1 MELTTPALRFD
12 GVTVRYTGAPAPAVD
27 GVSFS
32 VAAGEGVA
40 LVGPNGA
47 GKTTVLRAAMALLHP
62 VAGVVEVAGR
72 ATAGRH
78 PEDLADVA
86 GYAFQHPEAQLF
98 ERTVRAEIA
107 FGPRQ
112 LDWAAERIAEVTD
125 ELLVALELTRWAD
138 VHPYDLPVPRRRIVA
153 LAAALAARPRLLLLD
168 EPTAG
173 LDAAGARIVERAVRG
188 ARAAGA
194 AVVAV
199 THDADLAI
207 ESLER
212 AILLEQGR
220 VARDGRV
227 ADVLGTTADVPGM
240 PPAAELAMRLGLR
253 PAGSGRDAVAAALA
267 AHCRSTR

>member
-1 MELTTPALRFD
+1 MALTPVLRFA
-12 GVTVRYTGAPAPAVD
+12 GAAVRYPAAPAPAIED
-27 GVSFS
+27 ISLS
-32 VAAGEGVA
+32 VAAGDGVA

-47 GKTTVLRAAMALLHP
+47 GKTTLLRAAMALIHP

-78 PEDLADVA
+78 PEDFADVA

-112 LDWAAERIAEVTD
+112 LGWPPERIAEVTG
-125 ELLVALELTRWAD
+125 ELLAALDLARWAD
-138 VHPYDLPVPRRRIVA
+138 AHPYDLPAPRRRIVA

-173 LDAAGARIVERAVRG
+173 LDSAGKRIVERAVRA
-188 ARAAGA
+188 ARTAGA

-199 THDADLAI
+199 THDAELAL
-207 ESLER
+207 ESLDR
-212 AILLEQGR
+212 AILLERGR
-220 VARDGRV
+220 VALDAPV
-227 ADVLGTTADVPGM
+227 ARVLGTTADVPEL
-240 PPAAELAMRLGLR
+240 PPSADLAVRLGLR
-253 PAGSGRDAVAAALA
+253 AAGSGREAVAAALA
-267 AHCRSTR
+267 THCRSHG

>member
-1 MELTTPALRFD
+1 MLRFD
-12 GVTVRYTGAPAPAVD
+12 GATVRYPSAAAPAIEDISLTVT
-27 GVSFS
+27 
-32 VAAGEGVA
+32 AGDGVA

-47 GKTTVLRAAMALLHP
+47 GKTTLLRAAMALIHP

-72 ATAGRH
+72 VTAGRH

-112 LDWAAERIAEVTD
+112 LGWPSERIAEVTG
-125 ELLVALELTRWAD
+125 ELLEALDLARWAD
-138 VHPYDLPVPRRRIVA
+138 VHPYDLPAPRRRIVA

-173 LDAAGARIVERAVRG
+173 LDAAGRRIVERAVRD
-188 ARAAGA
+188 ARARGA

-199 THDADLAI
+199 THDAELVL
-207 ESLER
+207 ESLDR
-212 AILLEQGR
+212 AILLERGR
-220 VARDGRV
+220 VTLDAPV
-227 ADVLGTTADVPGM
+227 AQVLGTTADVPAL
-240 PPAAELAMRLGLR
+240 PPPVVLAARLGLR
-253 PAGSGRDAVAAALA
+253 PAAPGREALAAALA
-267 AHCRSTR
+267 AHCRSHG

>member
-1 MELTTPALRFD
+1 VELTPMLRLD
-12 GVTVRYTGAPAPAVD
+12 NATVRYPGAAAPAID
-27 GVSFS
+27 GISLS
-32 VAAGEGVA
+32 IAAGEGVA

-47 GKTTVLRAAMALLHP
+47 GKTTLLRAAMALIHP
-62 VAGVVEVAGR
+62 VSGTVEVAGR

-112 LDWAAERIAEVTD
+112 LGWDAGRIAETAD
-125 ELLVALELTRWAD
+125 ALLVELDLARWAET
-138 VHPYDLPVPRRRIVA
+138 HPYDLPVPRRRIVA
-153 LAAALAARPRLLLLD
+153 LAAALAARPGLLLLD

-173 LDAAGARIVERAVRG
+173 LDAAGKRIVERAVRT
-188 ARAAGA
+188 AREAGA

-207 ESLER
+207 ESLDR
-212 AILLEQGR
+212 AILLEHGR
-220 VARDGRV
+220 IALDAPVVR
-227 ADVLGTTADVPGM
+227 VLGATADVPAL
-240 PPAAELAMRLGLR
+240 PPPAELASRLGLR
-253 PAGSGRDAVAAALA
+253 PSGPGRDAVVAALA
-267 AHCRSTR
+267 AHCRSRG

>member
-1 MELTTPALRFD
+1 VELTAAALRFD
-12 GVTVRYTGAPAPAVD
+12 GVTVRYAGAGGPAVD
-27 GVSFS
+27 NVSFS

-98 ERTVRAEIA
+98 ERSVRAEIA

-112 LDWAAERIAEVTD
+112 LGWAPERVSEVIE

-173 LDAAGARIVERAVRG
+173 LDAAGTRIVERAVRA

-199 THDADLAI
+199 THDANLAV
-207 ESLER
+207 ESLDR
-212 AILLEQGR
+212 AILLERGR
-220 VARDGRV
+220 VTIDAPVLG
-227 ADVLGTTADVPGM
+227 VLGTTADVPPI
-240 PPAAELAMRLGLR
+240 PPPAELAMRLGFST
-253 PAGSGRDAVAAALA
+253 AGPTRDAVTAALA
-267 AHCRSTR
+267 AHCRSSG

>member
-1 MELTTPALRFD
+1 MALTTPALRFD
-12 GVTVRYTGAPAPAVD
+12 GVTVHYAGAAAPAVD

-62 VAGVVEVAGR
+62 VAGVVEVVGR
-72 ATAGRH
+72 ATAGRQ
-78 PEDLADVA
+78 PEDLADLA

-112 LDWAAERIAEVTD
+112 LGWTVERIAEVTD
-125 ELLVALELTRWAD
+125 ELLAALELTRWAD

-173 LDAAGARIVERAVRG
+173 LDAAGAHIVERAVRA
-188 ARAAGA
+188 ARSAGA

-199 THDADLAI
+199 THDADLAV
-207 ESLER
+207 ETLDR
-212 AILLEQGR
+212 AILLERGR
-220 VARDGRV
+220 VALDAPV
-227 ADVLGTTADVPGM
+227 AAVLGATPDVPRM
-240 PPAAELAMRLGLR
+240 PPPAELAARLGLR
-253 PAGSGRDAVAAALA
+253 TAGPGREAVAVALA
-267 AHCRSTR
+267 AHCRSSG